1 MNLNSIVSGAI
12 NAVNPQVAVMIQQST
27 GYTIGA
33 DGSQIPTYTTI
44 QATGQMQTLSPSD
57 LRILEAMM
65 NHSGLA
71 LQSVQQKIYLN
82 GDYEGVFRVLG
93 KGGDLLT
100 IGNYTY
106 LVTAVLERWPDWVS
120 LGLTMQV
127 P

>member
-1 MNLNSIVSGAI
+1 MNLNNIVSGAI
-12 NAVNPQVAVMIQQST
+12 NAVNPQVAVTIQQST

-57 LRILEAMM
+57 LRMLAAM
-65 NHSGLA
+65 SI
-71 LQSVQQKIYLN
+71 QSVQQKIYLN

-120 LGLTMQV
+120 LGITMQV
-127 P
+127 S